1 MADLLNISINLSKLD
16 KNRIIKDKNGNQWLN
31 LSGWLNDTADDY
43 GNYGFLTHT
52 PTKEEREAKERLTI
66 LGNYKKPI
74 QSTTNL
80 NERNNERNINKENG
94 DDGDDLPF

>member
-16 KNRIIKDKNGNQWLN
+16 KSRIIKDKNGNNWLN
-31 LSGWLNDTADDY
+31 LSGWLNDEADDY

-52 PTKEEREAKERLTI
+52 PTKEERDAKERLTI

-80 NERNNERNINKENG
+80 NDRNNERNINKENG

>member
-1 MADLLNISINLSKLD
+1 MADLLTISINLSKLD

-31 LSGWLNDTADDY
+31 LSGWLNDEADDY
-43 GNYGFLTHT
+43 GNYGFVTHT

-74 QSTTNL
+74 QQQSTGDQK
-80 NERNNERNINKENG
+80 NEVKKAIEK
-94 DDGDDLPF
+94 DDLPF

>member
-1 MADLLNISINLSKLD
+1 MADLITISINLSKLD

-31 LSGWLNDTADDY
+31 LSGWLNDEADDY
-43 GNYGFLTHT
+43 GNYGFVTHT

-74 QSTTNL
+74 QQQQS
-80 NERNNERNINKENG
+80 NNDHGRKIENDIG
-94 DDGDDLPF
+94 KDDLPF